1 MKYETVRRFA
11 LALADT
17 TEVPHHHFG
26 SFRVK
31 GRIFVTVP
39 PDREH
44 LHVFV
49 SEPDRE
55 VALALHPGFTEKL
68 LWGGKTL
75 GLRVRLATATP
86 SVVKALVTRAYE
98 TRVLKDAGPKRSTRM
113 QGVFGRATARGPK
126 GEMA

>member
-68 LWGGKTL
+68 LWGGKVV
-75 GLRVRLATATP
+75 GVKVALAHAEAAA
-86 SVVKALVTRAYE
+86 VKALVRQAYE
-98 TRVLKDAGPKRSTRM
+98 YKGTSPAPRAGD
-113 QGVFGRATARGPK
+113 
-126 GEMA
+126 